1 MDRKLSG
8 AIAIVSGSDSG
19 IGQAIAIEFARHGAN
34 VAVTWLHDEQGAA
47 KTAQE
52 VEARGRRAITR
63 QVDVRDPDAIARLFT
78 DTRDELGVPTILV
91 NDAGIGSGG
100 PVSDMTI
107 ADWDNVLKT
116 NLYGPFYA
124 CQHFIRLRREA
135 GGRGKI
141 INISSVHE
149 EIPTAGGAAYCAS
162 KGALRNLTRCLSLEL
177 AEDGITV
184 NNIAPGMIKTP
195 MNQEAID
202 NPERMAEQVQHIPL
216 KRAGEPEEVAKL
228 ALYLASSDADYATGQ
243 TFTIDGGLTMNQ
255 GQGA

>member
-1 MDRKLSG
+1 MDRKLAG
-8 AIAIVSGSDSG
+8 AIAIVTGSDSG
-19 IGQAIAIEFARHGAN
+19 IGQAIAIEFARQGAN
-34 VAVTWLHDEQGAA
+34 VAVTWLHDEAGAA
-47 KTAQE
+47 ATVRE
-52 VEARGRRAITR
+52 VEARGQRAMAHQI
-63 QVDVRDPDAIARLFT
+63 DVRDPEAIAQLFAF
-78 DTRDELGVPTILV
+78 TRVELGVPSILV
-91 NDAGIGSGG
+91 NDADIGGGG

-107 ADWDNVLKT
+107 AEWDNVLKT

-124 CQHFIRLRREA
+124 CQHFVRMRREV

-177 AEDGITV
+177 AGDGITV

-202 NPERMAEQVQHIPL
+202 DPARMADQVQRIPL
-216 KRAGEPEEVAKL
+216 RRAGEPEEIAKL
-228 ALYLASSDADYATGQ
+228 ALYLASADADYATGQ